1 MTMHTFTNNLNT
13 SIRLNRDLHM
23 HNKLARYA
31 RLATF
36 CHSKYI
42 LQKQKAVATIER
54 QQIAVNEPRKSVF
67 ISSRQPLA
75 IQTPIFSRPTPSTD
89 VEPSGNHWT
98 FSRLRRHTQP
108 GIFYYSYAPDKEA
121 LPISY
126 IVDLKLSVLSYTY
139 NNRFSF
145 EATLFYLY
153 SGVTKPRKSVFIP
166 SRQPLAIQTPI
177 FSRPTPSTDVEPS
190 GNHWT
195 FSRLRRHTQPGTFYY
210 QFDSRTPTFGF
221 ENTLNRH
228 ISSVLNNNMV
238 VCLSK
243 VFPSPYPV
251 SRCFLLPGIPMPLAP
266 NNSRPTSSTV

>member
-67 ISSRQPLA
+67 IS
-75 IQTPIFSRPTPSTD
+75 
-89 VEPSGNHWT
+89 
-98 FSRLRRHTQP
+98 
-108 GIFYYSYAPDKEA
+108 
-121 LPISY
+121 
-126 IVDLKLSVLSYTY
+126 
-139 NNRFSF
+139 
-145 EATLFYLY
+145 
-153 SGVTKPRKSVFIP
+153 

-266 NNSRPTSSTV
+266 NNSRPTSSTVWTQWQSLAFCSQLRRHTQLGISFFKL